1 MKWNKF
7 IQNYNDLTSLVFYHC
22 KKILVTGIDK
32 DYHFN
37 DDDFLSIHIYLN
49 MLLGGVLK

>member
-1 MKWNKF
+1 MPSNRDF
-7 IQNYNDLTSLVFYHC
+7 SRPC

-32 DYHFN
+32 DHHFG

-49 MLLGGVLK
+49 MLLGGILK